1 LAAAWSKIQHRR
13 AGQQQLS
20 LGHVISASA
29 AFSPPHIPKTELLG
43 GAPSFLSI
51 ATIWIHCVEDWIA
64 LLKSFGSYDPASSP
78 NVLKAFRHAGGLL

>member
-1 LAAAWSKIQHRR
+1 LAAGWSKIQHRR
-13 AGQQQLS
+13 ASQQHLS
-20 LGHVISASA
+20 LGHAIKRAA
-29 AFSPPHIPKTELLG
+29 AFTPSHIRKTELLG

-51 ATIWIHCVEDWIA
+51 ATIWIHCVEDWIF